1 MNKPEPDDSTSI
13 YPIKKAVVAG
23 ATGLIGRHLLKLL
36 LADGRYAEIHVP
48 GRRSPP
54 INDARVVFH
63 QCDFNDFSTLPVIG
77 IDEVY
82 CALGTTIRKAGS
94 QEAFRTVDFDA
105 VVNLAQWAAQ
115 VQAGRFVVV
124 SSIGANA
131 ESGNFYLRTKGQ
143 MERALKNARL
153 NSLIIVRPSMLIGHR
168 NEIRVAE
175 KLGEWLMKPL
185 GWLLI
190 GKLKKYRPIEALQV
204 AVAMKSL
211 AESKIGDTYIVESDQ
226 LKMC

>member
-23 ATGLIGRHLLKLL
+23 ATGLIGSHLLKLL

-48 GRRSPP
+48 GRRSPQT
-54 INDARVVFH
+54 NDARVVFH

-94 QEAFRTVDFDA
+94 QEAFRAVDFDA

-175 KLGEWLMKPL
+175 KLGEWMMKPL

-226 LKMC
+226 LKIC

>member
-1 MNKPEPDDSTSI
+1 MIKSEPNDSTSN
-13 YPIKKAVVAG
+13 YPIKKAIVAG
-23 ATGLIGRHLLKLL
+23 STGLIGSHLLDLL
-36 LADGRYAEIHVP
+36 QADGRYAEIHVP
-48 GRRSPP
+48 GRRSPL
-54 INDARVVFH
+54 ITDARVVFH
-63 QCDFNDFSTLPVIG
+63 SCDFNDFSTLPVIG

-94 QEAFRTVDFDA
+94 QEAFRAVDFDA

-115 VQAGRFVVV
+115 VGAGRFVVV

-143 MERALKNARL
+143 MERALKNMHL

-175 KLGEWLMKPL
+175 KLSEWLMKPFE
-185 GWLLI
+185 WLLV
-190 GKLKKYRPIEALQV
+190 GKLKKYRAIKASQV

-226 LKMC
+226 LNMC